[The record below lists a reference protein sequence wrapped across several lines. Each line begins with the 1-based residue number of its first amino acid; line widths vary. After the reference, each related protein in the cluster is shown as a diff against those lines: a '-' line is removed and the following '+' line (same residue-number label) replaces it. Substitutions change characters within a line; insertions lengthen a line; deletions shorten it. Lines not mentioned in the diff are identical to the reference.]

1 VASAE
6 KLSKEAL
13 AVGDSAVTPEDV
25 VGLQQQV
32 ARIATLVAGGSLA
45 ERVDTAAV
53 SDDEVATAE
62 QINAILDAVQGSV
75 ISVAADLE
83 RVGQGDIP
91 EASEAP
97 CAEGELGRLHAA
109 LGLAVSGVAG
119 ILGAIDEFHAR
130 QVEAADFEYHIVP
143 DDYAGAYARA
153 AAQVNASADIH
164 IDCILEFLG
173 VVTQYSQGDFGV
185 NIGPRPGKQV
195 VANQSFDA
203 LQRNLQGLES
213 ETKRLL
219 AAAAAGELDV
229 RGDTSAFEGAFVDL
243 VGGINATLDSF
254 AEKTHLYH
262 SVLDAIPYPLSV
274 TDNDMRWVFINKAAS
289 DVTGISREEALGRP
303 CSEWG
308 ADICNTERCGIAM
321 LRTGETSSTFTQP
334 GLDMTFRVDTSHLL
348 GPTGEQIGH
357 VEIVRDIT
365 DITRA
370 NEYSEQHVRRV
381 VANLNKLAAGDL
393 TIDLSVDPAD
403 ESTERLFD
411 VFSRVNGSMAVVRDT
426 VASLVDNADGL
437 AAAAVAGKLSQR
449 ADISA
454 YQGAYARL
462 IEGINAMLDAIMAP
476 INEATETLEHL
487 ANRDLTARVDGEY
500 QGDYN
505 RIKEALNQAAGNLD
519 EGFAQVALAANQV
532 TGAAAEIN
540 TGSQAVAQGAAEQA
554 SSLEEIS
561 SNLEQMASMTKQNA
575 GNAHEAKGMSDTAR
589 TSAERGV
596 DSMTRLSE
604 AIDRIK
610 SSSDETA
617 KIVKTI
623 DEIAFQTNLLALNA
637 AVEAA
642 RAGDAGKGFA
652 VVAEEVRNL
661 AMRSAEAAKS
671 TADLI
676 DESVHNAEDGVTIN
690 QEVFTNLAEISEQI
704 RKVTEVMDEIA
715 AASDQQSQGIDQINS
730 AVSQLD
736 QVTQQNAANSEES
749 ASAAEELTAQAEE
762 LRAMVGNFQLSN
774 DGTMGAVAQVQTAP
788 RARRAP
794 APRHIERPARV
805 VGDSRNVIP
814 FDDDDPDDAILQQF

>member
-1 VASAE
+1 MRWLFLN
-6 KLSKEAL
+6 K
-13 AVGDSAVTPEDV
+13 AVEDLT
-25 VGLQQQV
+25 GLK
-32 ARIATLVAGGSLA
+32 R
-45 ERVDTAAV
+45 
-53 SDDEVATAE
+53 
-62 QINAILDAVQGSV
+62 
-75 ISVAADLE
+75 
-83 RVGQGDIP
+83 
-91 EASEAP
+91 SE
-97 CAEGELGRLHAA
+97 
-109 LGLAVSGVAG
+109 
-119 ILGAIDEFHAR
+119 ILGQHC
-130 QVEAADFEYHIVP
+130 
-143 DDYAGAYARA
+143 
-153 AAQVNASADIH
+153 SA
-164 IDCILEFLG
+164 
-173 VVTQYSQGDFGV
+173 
-185 NIGPRPGKQV
+185 
-195 VANQSFDA
+195 
-203 LQRNLQGLES
+203 
-213 ETKRLL
+213 
-219 AAAAAGELDV
+219 
-229 RGDTSAFEGAFVDL
+229 
-243 VGGINATLDSF
+243 
-254 AEKTHLYH
+254 
-262 SVLDAIPYPLSV
+262 
-274 TDNDMRWVFINKAAS
+274 
-289 DVTGISREEALGRP
+289 
-303 CSEWG
+303 WG
-308 ADICNTERCGIAM
+308 ADICNTDRCGIAK
-321 LRTGETSSTFTQP
+321 LRSGEKTSYFKQP
-334 GLDMTFRVDTSHLL
+334 GMDMDFRVD
-348 GPTGEQIGH
+348 
-357 VEIVRDIT
+357 VAYIT
-365 DITRA
+365 DRDGQSMGHIEVIQDVTAQNRA
-370 NEYSEQHVRRV
+370 SEYSETHVNRV
-381 VANLNKLAAGDL
+381 VSGLNKLAAGDL
-393 TIDLSVDPAD
+393 TVDLSVDPAD
-403 ESTERLFD
+403 ESTAQLFD
-411 VFSRVNGSMAVVRDT
+411 LFSRINESMAVVRDT
-426 VASLVDNADGL
+426 ISSLVDNADGL

-487 ANRDLTARVDGEY
+487 ADRDLTARVAGEY

-676 DESVHNAEDGVTIN
+676 DESVRNAEDGVTIN

-715 AASDQQSQGIDQINS
+715 AASDQQSQGIDQING

-774 DGTMGAVAQVQTAP
+774 DGAMGAVAQVQTAP

-794 APRHIERPARV
+794 APRPMERPVRV